1 MGGRKLVHVH
11 IVVASIFDFMT
22 EEDWGPLFRSFNMVL
37 SRAKILVGPKKM
49 PAQQANQ
56 GLVHVTANAH

>member
-1 MGGRKLVHVH
+1 
-11 IVVASIFDFMT
+11 
-22 EEDWGPLFRSFNMVL
+22 MVL